1 MQYIL
6 DNAINTKIPD
16 DLVHEYDNTFFTLS
30 MKIIINVKK
39 NLYDIINLE
48 TFFKKYFSIFENY
61 KLEVV

>member
-16 DLVHEYDNTFFTLS
+16 DLVHEYGNTFFTLS

-61 KLEVV
+61 NLEVV